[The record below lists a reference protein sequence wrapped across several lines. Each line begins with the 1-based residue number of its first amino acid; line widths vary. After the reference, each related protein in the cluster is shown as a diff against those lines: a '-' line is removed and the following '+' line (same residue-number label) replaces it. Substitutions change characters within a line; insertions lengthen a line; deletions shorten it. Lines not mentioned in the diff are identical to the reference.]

1 MHPDPQCNS
10 SSFKSSIES
19 RPETVKTKT
28 VYLAIDILKWLAD
41 QSYCKDLKTAK
52 DLLTK
57 LSREKLIRPLK
68 NQKEAEFGTYLYYFP
83 EKRSKNPEDFSDSEN
98 EYDSEDEYDL
108 EDEFSVVEVKL
119 PENDKHQWLKTSGTL
134 KDFFQL
140 DFSPFLNTI

>member
-28 VYLAIDILKWLAD
+28 VYLAIDILKWLTE

-57 LSREKLIRPLK
+57 LSRENLIEKLIEKPLK
-68 NQKEAEFGTYLYYFP
+68 NQKEAEFGTSLYYFP
-83 EKRSKNPEDFSDSEN
+83 EKRSKNPEDFSDSGDEFRDSDDDY
-98 EYDSEDEYDL
+98 EYEF

-134 KDFFQL
+134 KGFW
-140 DFSPFLNTI
+140 

>member
-28 VYLAIDILKWLAD
+28 VYLAIDILKWLAE

-57 LSREKLIRPLK
+57 LSRENLIEKLIEKPLK

-83 EKRSKNPEDFSDSEN
+83 EKRSKNLEDLSE
-98 EYDSEDEYDL
+98 SEDEYSDEDEEDDF

-119 PENDKHQWLKTSGTL
+119 PENDKHQWLKTSGMFM
-134 KDFFQL
+134 DFH
-140 DFSPFLNTI
+140 

>member
-1 MHPDPQCNS
+1 MHPDPQCS

-83 EKRSKNPEDFSDSEN
+83 EKRSKNLEDLSE
-98 EYDSEDEYDL
+98 SEDED
-108 EDEFSVVEVKL
+108 
-119 PENDKHQWLKTSGTL
+119 
-134 KDFFQL
+134 DFER
-140 DFSPFLNTI
+140 DFESR

>member
-1 MHPDPQCNS
+1 MHPDPQCTS

-28 VYLAIDILKWLAD
+28 VYLAIDILKWLAE

-83 EKRSKNPEDFSDSEN
+83 EKRSKNLEDLS
-98 EYDSEDEYDL
+98 DSEDEDSDNDYEYED
-108 EDEFSVVEVKL
+108 EDEFSVVEIKL

-134 KDFFQL
+134 KDF
-140 DFSPFLNTI
+140 

>member
-1 MHPDPQCNS
+1 MHPDPQFNS

-68 NQKEAEFGTYLYYFP
+68 NQEKKSKEAEFGTYLYYFP
-83 EKRSKNPEDFSDSEN
+83 EKRSKNLEDLSE
-98 EYDSEDEYDL
+98 SEDEYSDEDEEDDF

-119 PENDKHQWLKTSGTL
+119 PENDKHQWLKTSGTF
-134 KDFFQL
+134 KYFH
-140 DFSPFLNTI
+140 